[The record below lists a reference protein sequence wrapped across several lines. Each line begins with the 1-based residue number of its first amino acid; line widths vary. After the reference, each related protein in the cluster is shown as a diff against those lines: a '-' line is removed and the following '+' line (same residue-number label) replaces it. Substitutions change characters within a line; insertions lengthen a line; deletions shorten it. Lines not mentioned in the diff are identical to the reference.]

1 MGFVHRPLAD
11 LEGKMGLTLPEFLEL
26 TIPTA
31 VGGHEGRQGMILYM
45 LEVYRQGDIMVETE
59 DVIERK
65 TKELVMHKKSR
76 SDRS

>member
-11 LEGKMGLTLPEFLEL
+11 LDGKMGLTLPEFLEL
-26 TIPTA
+26 TILNA
-31 VGGHEGRQGMILYM
+31 VTRGARGMILYM

-65 TKELVMHKKSR
+65 TKELVMHKKSQR
-76 SDRS
+76 DGS

>member
-1 MGFVHRPLAD
+1 LGVTRVA
-11 LEGKMGLTLPEFLEL
+11 
-26 TIPTA
+26 
-31 VGGHEGRQGMILYM
+31 RGMILYM

>member
-1 MGFVHRPLAD
+1 MGVTRVA
-11 LEGKMGLTLPEFLEL
+11 
-26 TIPTA
+26 
-31 VGGHEGRQGMILYM
+31 RGMILYM

-65 TKELVMHKKSR
+65 TKELVMHKKSW

>member
-1 MGFVHRPLAD
+1 
-11 LEGKMGLTLPEFLEL
+11 
-26 TIPTA
+26 
-31 VGGHEGRQGMILYM
+31 MILYM

-65 TKELVMHKKSR
+65 TKELVMHKKSW